1 MFVTD
6 CEIFLE
12 YSVHKFYWKHTD
24 VKYLMAITRHN
35 LLEVAMRTILKLRE
49 NFQRI
54 CGESLPTIYGR
65 MLLPAFSLSYIKQIC
80 TIAFLQS
87 AN

>member
-1 MFVTD
+1 MTD

-12 YSVHKFYWKHTD
+12 YSVHKFLWKHTD
-24 VKYLMAITRHN
+24 VKYLLAITRHN
-35 LLEVAMRTILKLRE
+35 LLEVAVRTILKLRE

-54 CGESLPTIYGR
+54 CGESLPKIYGR
-65 MLLPAFSLSYIKQIC
+65 MLPPAFLLSCTKQIC

>member
-1 MFVTD
+1 MTD

-12 YSVHKFYWKHTD
+12 YSVHKFLWKHTD
-24 VKYLMAITRHN
+24 VKFLLAITRHN
-35 LLEVAMRTILKLRE
+35 LLEVAMQTILKLRE
-49 NFQRI
+49 KFQRL
-54 CGESLPTIYGR
+54 CGESLPKIYGR
-65 MLLPAFSLSYIKQIC
+65 MLLPAFSLPSTKQIC